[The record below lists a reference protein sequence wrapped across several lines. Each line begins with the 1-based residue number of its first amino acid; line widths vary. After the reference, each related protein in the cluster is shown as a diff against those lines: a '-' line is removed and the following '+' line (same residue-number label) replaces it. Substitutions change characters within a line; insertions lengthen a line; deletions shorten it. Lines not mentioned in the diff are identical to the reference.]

1 MFIYICILLFV
12 IVRTLKRYVPVTVSD
27 GQIPK
32 REQTHG
38 TVQGAEPDRGA
49 DKDVVPEQADQVE
62 EAVGVQ
68 AQGRPPARLL
78 PAGAALRF
86 AVRAAL
92 LLPSGRGRG
101 SGSGG
106 GGHRRRLSE
115 LWRYRVAAA
124 PSPSVGVRDRAAT
137 S

>member
-1 MFIYICILLFV
+1 M
-12 IVRTLKRYVPVTVSD
+12 TVSD

-62 EAVGVQ
+62 EAIGVQ

-92 LLPSGRGRG
+92 LLPRGGGRG

-106 GGHRRRLSE
+106 GGHRRRRSE
-115 LWRYRVAAA
+115 L
-124 PSPSVGVRDRAAT
+124 
-137 S
+137 